1 MGDQFSTDITAYF
14 ALIVLISV
22 AYGRT
27 FGGFQEAITQ
37 SVVDALAVKS
47 RYRRV
52 TNLAVGMVIAL
63 LIAGAAAW
71 KLGTWDVI
79 PIGIIAGLMA
89 SVEAARAH
97 ETPQAPPTVPA
108 AKGGATAATVEQPPT
123 NRPPIA
129 QRSYPRAQQ

>member
-1 MGDQFSTDITAYF
+1 MDALSNDLTAYF
-14 ALIVLISV
+14 AIIVLVSI
-22 AYGRT
+22 AYGKT

-37 SVVDALAVKS
+37 SVVDALASKS

-97 ETPQAPPTVPA
+97 ETPQAPPTLPA
-108 AKGGATAATVEQPPT
+108 AKGGADSGAGEQPPT
-123 NRPPIA
+123 PRPPIA
-129 QRSYPRAQQ
+129 ERRYPRAQQ